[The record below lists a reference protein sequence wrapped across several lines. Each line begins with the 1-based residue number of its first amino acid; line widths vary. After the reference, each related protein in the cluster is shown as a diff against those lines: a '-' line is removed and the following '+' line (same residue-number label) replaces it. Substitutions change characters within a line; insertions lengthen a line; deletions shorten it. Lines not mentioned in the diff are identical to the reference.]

1 MVLEVRYMS
10 AQAMAGPETGRGDE
24 VNVVR
29 LVGRLSAPPV
39 EVVLPSGD
47 KMCTFRVVVGRPE
60 SHRSLQRVD
69 ALECVAFMARV
80 RRSVLSWQPGDVV
93 EVEGAIRR
101 RFFRTPAGAASRV
114 EVEVSSARRVRRAAN
129 A

>member
-1 MVLEVRYMS
+1 MS
-10 AQAMAGPETGRGDE
+10 AQAMTGPTAGREGD

-29 LVGRLSAPPV
+29 LVGRVSATPE

-47 KMCTFRVVVGRPE
+47 VLCSFRVVVGRPE
-60 SHRSLQRVD
+60 GHQSRQRVD
-69 ALECVAFMARV
+69 ALECTAWVPRV
-80 RRSVLSWQPGDVV
+80 RRSAMRWQPGDVV

-101 RFFRTPAGAASRV
+101 RFFRAGGGAASRV
-114 EVEVSSARRVRRAAN
+114 EVEVSSGRLVRRAAS

>member
-1 MVLEVRYMS
+1 MS
-10 AQAMAGPETGRGDE
+10 AQSVAGPSAGREED

-29 LVGRLSAPPV
+29 LVGRVSASPE

-47 KMCTFRVVVGRPE
+47 VLCSFRVVVGRPE
-60 SHRSLQRVD
+60 GHQSRQRVD
-69 ALECVAFMARV
+69 ALECTAWLPRV
-80 RRSVLSWQPGDVV
+80 RRSAMGWQPGDVV

-101 RFFRTPAGAASRV
+101 RFFRAGGAAASRV
-114 EVEVSSARRVRRAAN
+114 EVEVSSGRLVRRAAS

>member
-1 MVLEVRYMS
+1 MS
-10 AQAMAGPETGRGDE
+10 AQAMTGPTAGREGD

-29 LVGRLSAPPV
+29 LVGRVSATPE

-47 KMCTFRVVVGRPE
+47 VLCSFRVVVGRPE
-60 SHRSLQRVD
+60 GHQSRQRVD
-69 ALECVAFMARV
+69 ALECTAWLPRV
-80 RRSVLSWQPGDVV
+80 RRSAMRWQPGDVV

-101 RFFRTPAGAASRV
+101 RFFRAGGSAASRV
-114 EVEVSSARRVRRAAN
+114 EVEVSSGRLVRRAGN

>member
-1 MVLEVRYMS
+1 MS
-10 AQAMAGPETGRGDE
+10 AQAVTGSTAGRDDD

-29 LVGRLSAPPV
+29 LVGRVSAAPE

-47 KMCTFRVVVGRPE
+47 VLCSFRVVVGRPE
-60 SHRSLQRVD
+60 GHQSRQRVD
-69 ALECVAFMARV
+69 ALECTTWVPRV
-80 RRSVLSWQPGDVV
+80 RRSAMRWQPGDVV

-101 RFFRTPAGAASRV
+101 RFFRAGGGAASRV
-114 EVEVSSARRVRRAAN
+114 EVEVSSGRRVRRAAT

>member
-1 MVLEVRYMS
+1 MVLEVRCMS
-10 AQAMAGPETGRGDE
+10 AQAMAGPETGRGDD

-60 SHRSLQRVD
+60 SHKSLQRVD

-80 RRSVLSWQPGDVV
+80 RRSALSWQPGDVV